1 MLKSLRFWP
10 RPERRTAGLVRAARH
25 DPRVQ
30 RLVLVSGP
38 TGTGKSVL
46 ANAIA
51 SDLLCAV
58 GSFDWLMSALRSF
71 SEVWQVVELPVE
83 RQRLVGWSLLSRLAE
98 QELRHGRSLVLDL
111 VAREQPR
118 REWVAL
124 ADRHRAQFRVIG
136 CTCSNVEIQRTR
148 VERRSRDIPGWYELT
163 WSQVERSRSNY
174 VALDEPKFV
183 VDAVN
188 SLEQTLAVI
197 REYLGIAV
205 AP

>member
-1 MLKSLRFWP
+1 MK
-10 RPERRTAGLVRAARH
+10 
-25 DPRVQ
+25 

-58 GSFDWLMSALRSF
+58 GSFDWLMSALRSI

-83 RQRLVGWSLLSRLAE
+83 RQRAVGCSLLTRLAE

-118 REWVAL
+118 QEWLSL
-124 ADRHRAQFRVIG
+124 ADGYRAGFSVIE
-136 CTCSNVEIQRTR
+136 CTCGNAAVQRER
-148 VERRSRDIPGWYELT
+148 VEQRCRDIPGWYELT
-163 WSQVERSRSNY
+163 WSHVEASRASY
-174 VALDEPKFV
+174 VALEKPKLV
-183 VDAVN
+183 VDAGHPLDRN
-188 SLEQTLAVI
+188 LAVV
-197 REYLGIAV
+197 REYLGIPTV
-205 AP
+205 QSR